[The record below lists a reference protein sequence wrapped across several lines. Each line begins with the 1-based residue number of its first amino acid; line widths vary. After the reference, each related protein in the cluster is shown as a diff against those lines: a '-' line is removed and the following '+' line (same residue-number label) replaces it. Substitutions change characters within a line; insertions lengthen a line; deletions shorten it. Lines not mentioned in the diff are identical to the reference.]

1 MREPALKSCA
11 APDRAQPGTH
21 PPRNACTLCGRDLA
35 TRNRRQNRGQQLP
48 EMLDRAQ
55 QRQIDPEP
63 LRRVDRRERRR
74 Q

>member
-55 QRQIDPEP
+55 RRQIDPEP

>member
-21 PPRNACTLCGRDLA
+21 PPRNACTLGGRDLA
-35 TRNRRQNRGQQLP
+35 TRNRRQNLGQQLP
-48 EMLDRAQ
+48 KMLDRAQ
-55 QRQIDPEP
+55 RRQIDPEP
-63 LRRVDRRERRR
+63 LRRVDRSERRR